1 MRISDWSSDVCS
13 SDLGEI
19 LAVDLQQVENK
30 IGEALAARFQ
40 RCLQSGKIGLSL
52 RTQPDNFAIKQRRI
66 HINVRSGS
74 NDFGKFLRPVEPR
87 ARIGTNLIGALSQQA
102 TIAVIFQFVEPLVSS
117 GDMIDKRGK
126 LRLDRKS

>member
-1 MRISDWSSDVCS
+1 MIRRPPRSTRTDTLFPYTTLFRS
-13 SDLGEI
+13 
-19 LAVDLQQVENK
+19 
-30 IGEALAARFQ
+30 
-40 RCLQSGKIGLSL
+40 LSL

-126 LRLDRKS
+126 QIGRASCRERVCQYV